1 MVILTSQLPSGGYGY
16 DFPSVNVKPMSFFEL
31 TKYME
36 DVPKDPLEKYLYDID
51 NLLKDDERI
60 LNCYVMDLDFLI
72 FYKKLSTVSGDL
84 TYSITIKC
92 PDCGNTIRKTINIE
106 EDIHFKA
113 PDEKIMNGAFIELGG
128 HKYETQ
134 VPTVKDFLKVFEVYL
149 RVRKIEDLKMIK
161 TISLIKNFDINGN
174 QIEKDI
180 LGATHEDITLLLAL
194 QDLYFDRVEAIP
206 VTCPECNN
214 KDREGRSLTVSVDSL
229 IVDFFRDLCINSPIN
244 AAKITF
250 K

>member
-84 TYSITIKC
+84 TYNITIK
-92 PDCGNTIRKTINIE
+92 
-106 EDIHFKA
+106 
-113 PDEKIMNGAFIELGG
+113 
-128 HKYETQ
+128 
-134 VPTVKDFLKVFEVYL
+134 
-149 RVRKIEDLKMIK
+149 KMR
-161 TISLIKNFDINGN
+161 T
-174 QIEKDI
+174 
-180 LGATHEDITLLLAL
+180 
-194 QDLYFDRVEAIP
+194 
-206 VTCPECNN
+206 
-214 KDREGRSLTVSVDSL
+214 
-229 IVDFFRDLCINSPIN
+229 
-244 AAKITF
+244 AAAVLF
-250 K
+250 